1 MKETKGAVSGAITA
15 PRGFKAAAVACG
27 IKPSGLDLAVLAA
40 DQGGPAAAVFTTNLA
55 QAAPVRVSREHLASG
70 RARAVVVNAGCA
82 NAATGEPGLLDA
94 RATAAAA
101 AELLDCEPGEVL
113 VASTGVI
120 GTRLP
125 LDKLRAGLKL
135 AVPALA
141 RERGGDA
148 ARAIL
153 TTDTHPK
160 EALVEFTAFGESMK
174 VGAMAKGAGM
184 IAPHMATL
192 LAFFTTDAAIEPAL
206 LQAALREA
214 VDGTLNRITVDGDTS
229 TNDMALAFSSGA
241 AAARPITAEGPEY
254 RAFKAALGE
263 AARRLALM
271 IVKDG
276 EGASR
281 VAEIHVEG
289 AGSEY
294 VADRVARTVAESP
307 LVKTALHG
315 GDPNWGRVL
324 AALGRAGVDL
334 QIDKVDIYLGE
345 LLVCEGGHAREYD
358 EAQAH
363 KAVTQDPV
371 RIRIAL
377 HQGTA
382 SGSIW
387 TCDLTRDY
395 VDINA
400 HYRS

>member
-1 MKETKGAVSGAITA
+1 
-15 PRGFKAAAVACG
+15 
-27 IKPSGLDLAVLAA
+27 
-40 DQGGPAAAVFTTNLA
+40 
-55 QAAPVRVSREHLASG
+55 
-70 RARAVVVNAGCA
+70 
-82 NAATGEPGLLDA
+82 
-94 RATAAAA
+94 
-101 AELLDCEPGEVL
+101 
-113 VASTGVI
+113 
-120 GTRLP
+120 
-125 LDKLRAGLKL
+125 
-135 AVPALA
+135 
-141 RERGGDA
+141 
-148 ARAIL
+148 
-153 TTDTHPK
+153 
-160 EALVEFTAFGESMK
+160 
-174 VGAMAKGAGM
+174 M
-184 IAPHMATL
+184 IAPRMATL

-241 AAARPITAEGPEY
+241 AATRPITVEGPEY

-263 AARRLALM
+263 AAKRLALM

>member
-1 MKETKGAVSGAITA
+1 VKEAKGGVLGAITA
-15 PRGFKAAAVACG
+15 PRGFKAAAVASG
-27 IKPSGLDLAVLAA
+27 IKPSGLDLALLAA
-40 DQGGPAAAVFTTNLA
+40 DESATAAAVFTTNLA
-55 QAAPVRVSREHLASG
+55 QAAPVLVSRGHLASG
-70 RARAVVVNAGCA
+70 RARAVVINAGCA
-82 NAATGEPGLLDA
+82 NAATGEPGLEDA

-101 AELLDCEPGEVL
+101 GELLGCEASEVL

-125 LDKLRAGLKL
+125 VEKLRAGLKL
-135 AVPALA
+135 LVPALA

-160 EALVEFTAFGESMK
+160 EALVEFTAFGETLK

-184 IAPHMATL
+184 ISPRMATL
-192 LAFFTTDAAIEPAL
+192 LAFFTTDAAIEPKL
-206 LQAALREA
+206 LQAALQEA
-214 VDGTLNRITVDGDTS
+214 VDGTLNRISVDGDTS
-229 TNDMALAFSSGA
+229 TNDMALAMASGA
-241 AAARPITAEGPEY
+241 GAPRAIAGGPEY
-254 RAFKAALGE
+254 RAFKAALAE
-263 AARRLALM
+263 ASKRIALL
-271 IVKDG
+271 IVRDG

-294 VADRVARTVAESP
+294 IADRVARTVAESP

-324 AALGRAGVDL
+324 AAVGRAGVHVAVDR
-334 QIDKVDIYLGE
+334 IDIYLGE
-345 LLVCEGGHAREYD
+345 LLVCEAGCARDYD

-371 RIRIAL
+371 RVRIVL
-377 HQGTA
+377 NQGA
-382 SGSIW
+382 SSGSIW